1 MKEKRPTNKER
12 ADLVG
17 KVSKHQDLPRF
28 NRFVDEIL
36 QKRTASQKTDG
47 GLSNE

>member
-1 MKEKRPTNKER
+1 MKEKRLTNKKKGFT
-12 ADLVG
+12 G
-17 KVSKHQDLPRF
+17 KTLNYLDLPRF